1 MKFTQIPTTAME
13 EMQLNAG
20 VLLSS
25 FTPSTAEVTGIIGA
39 TTEIGRAHV

>member
-25 FTPSTAEVTGIIGA
+25 CSDCTSRGREVGSQNTS
-39 TTEIGRAHV
+39 VNL